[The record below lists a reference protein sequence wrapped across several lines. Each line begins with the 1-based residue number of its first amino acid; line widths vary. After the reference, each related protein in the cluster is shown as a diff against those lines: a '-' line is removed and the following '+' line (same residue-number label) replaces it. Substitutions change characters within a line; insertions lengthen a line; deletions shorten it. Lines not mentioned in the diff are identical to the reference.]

1 MRKVLVVLIV
11 AAALVLALSVPALAA
26 QPTAKEAGSFQ
37 AQYAFAGVGNPEDP
51 EEDFFGGVRAIE
63 WNANQWNPTLPI
75 PGFDKSKGG
84 SFDCYFN
91 DTVAMIEIW
100 APLDTPITPNM
111 FVFGKQMNS
120 ATLTAAPV
128 VLTYDGG
135 NYPGTLE
142 VRWEGVGDNFI
153 SDRGRASIRS
163 PEPPGPW
170 SMIDK
175 HRGSFYVRFA
185 NATIAVTCPDLDY
198 EKTVIVLL
206 GPDYAYM
213 LWNFEQVV
221 VRSVTNSKGDGLP
234 ASTNKGSRRNP
245 LHRLNS
251 GRRLLRSSLENP
263 IFLLRT
269 ERWPKGIQRPFR
281 VHSSKARFLGSRDC
295 G

>member
-1 MRKVLVVLIV
+1 MRTPILPEEEVCPMRKVLVVLIV

-26 QPTAKEAGSFQ
+26 QPTAKEVGSFQ
-37 AQYAFAGVGNPEDP
+37 AQYAFAGVGDPEDP
-51 EEDFFGGVRAIE
+51 EEDFFGGAQAIQ
-63 WNANQWNPTLPI
+63 WNANQWNPTI

-128 VLTYDGG
+128 VLTYNSK

-142 VRWEGVGDNFI
+142 VRWEGVGDVV
-153 SDRGRASIRS
+153 SDGGRESIRS

-170 SMIDK
+170 SIIDK
-175 HRGSFYVRFA
+175 LRGSFNYRFA
-185 NATIAVTCPDLDY
+185 NATITVKCPDLDY

-206 GPDYAYM
+206 DPDYAYM

-221 VRSVTNSKGDGLP
+221 Y
-234 ASTNKGSRRNP
+234 
-245 LHRLNS
+245 
-251 GRRLLRSSLENP
+251 LE
-263 IFLLRT
+263 
-269 ERWPKGIQRPFR
+269 K
-281 VHSSKARFLGSRDC
+281 
-295 G
+295 